1 MNDQT
6 LPLDHATEPDEGAA
20 VTEPVL
26 TNPIAIPPVIEDDED
41 EPASLTGA
49 LPSIPRPAAVRKL
62 AEQLMA
68 FGMSEGAA
76 AAVARAVARPEEARR
91 RLQNP
96 DVLRVPG
103 GELDT
108 ISVQVW
114 TPAVS
119 TFPGNNREAGTRV
132 YALSNGV
139 PDDHVPQLGA
149 TMSQA
154 GVATEL
160 VLEAQSP
167 AHVVASLSNSAA
179 FLAQNNDLS
188 GTIGQLG
195 ILRDVFLTV
204 GRIEHEDKI
213 APRHVVWSDDGS
225 SRISAAHRIM
235 GLGPEEVVYRLPADD
250 RAFRGLLGGTLADA
264 LRAPED
270 LTKEEARRVRA
281 LVAPATIVLRFRP
294 EQDPPRRYDQAVRFV
309 VGITHVDPPK
319 AWGAASEN
327 DALAD
332 AVIEEF
338 IERRLISQ
346 VQAGWLAATVTAAQ
360 AVEAGLDGHEDTRVA
375 DIVATFLPRS
385 AQRTFSKGVRRVTA
399 QAAVRAEQRARITT
413 ELILRPWRSGR
424 SDQDRVAAVRST
436 LQRAYTLAPI
446 TEGGWRRGTDDPDKL
461 LDEALRDLEG
471 GVNSGPAGIELA
483 IRGGYWLAVYQGLRR
498 DARASADQRPP
509 SSVLQKMTESEHG
522 LRVMHAAIVSG
533 RAGQR
538 PGRVDKNGAV
548 LRAGNDASIGV
559 DDLWLRRTFP
569 AGSVVPDIEGEKET
583 PGSKFE
589 RARRKVGELVD
600 SLESALREAETVEG
614 PTGPYVRD
622 YGWPTDD
629 AEVLGNRLNKLS
641 ARLAVWG
648 QMYAVVGDPGDFDT
662 REDSDAEEGRFG
674 VSSADE

>member
-1 MNDQT
+1 MDTQI
-6 LPLDHATEPDEGAA
+6 LPHDNSAIGPDPDGEIAG
-20 VTEPVL
+20 PVL
-26 TNPIAIPPVIEDDED
+26 ADPVSIPPVIEDDD
-41 EPASLTGA
+41 EPTSLPGT
-49 LPSIPRPAAVRKL
+49 LPSVPRPAAVRRL
-62 AEQLMA
+62 ADQLTA

-91 RLQNP
+91 RLLNP

-132 YALSNGV
+132 YPLSGRLADENL
-139 PDDHVPQLGA
+139 PQLGA
-149 TMSQA
+149 ATSQA

-160 VLEAQSP
+160 VMEAQSP
-167 AHVVASLSNSAA
+167 AHVVASLGNSAA

-188 GTIGQLG
+188 GTVGQLG
-195 ILRDVFLTV
+195 ILREVFLTV
-204 GRIEHEDKI
+204 GRIEHADKT
-213 APRHVVWSDDGS
+213 APRHVIWSDDGS
-225 SRISAAHRIM
+225 SRLSAAHRIM
-235 GLGPEEVVYRLPADD
+235 GVDPEEVVYRLPADD

-270 LTKEEARRVRA
+270 LTPEEARRVRA

-294 EQDPPRRYDQAVRFV
+294 DQGSACRYDQAVRFV

-346 VQAGWLAATVTAAQ
+346 AEAGWLGATVTAAR
-360 AVEAGLDGHEDTRVA
+360 ASEAGFDGHQDTRVA

-385 AQRTFSKGVRRVTA
+385 AQRAFSKGVRRVTA
-399 QAAVRAEQRARITT
+399 SAGVRAEQRARITT

-436 LQRAYTLAPI
+436 LQRAYTLPPVA
-446 TEGGWRRGTDDPDKL
+446 EGGWRRGTNDPDKL
-461 LDEALRDLEG
+461 LDEALHDLAG

-483 IRGGYWLAVYQGLRR
+483 IRGGYWLAVHQGLRR
-498 DARASADQRPP
+498 DARRSADQRPP

-522 LRVMHAAIVSG
+522 LRVLHEAIISG
-533 RAGQR
+533 RAGRQ
-538 PGRVDKNGAV
+538 PGQVDGNGAP
-548 LRAGNDASIGV
+548 LRTSSDAPIDV
-559 DDLWLRRTFP
+559 IDEWLRKTFHP
-569 AGSVVPDIEGEKET
+569 GSVIPDIEGEKET

-589 RARRKVGELVD
+589 RARRRVGELVD
-600 SLESALREAETVEG
+600 SLESALREVETVEG

-622 YGWPTDD
+622 FGWPTENAD
-629 AEVLGNRLNKLS
+629 ALGNRLNKLS

-648 QMYAVVGDPGDFDT
+648 QMYAVIGDPGDSDT
-662 REDSDAEEGRFG
+662 DEAGADPG
-674 VSSADE
+674 VSSADEE

>member
-6 LPLDHATEPDEGAA
+6 LPLVHSGSGTNQGEEVAEA
-20 VTEPVL
+20 VL
-26 TNPIAIPPVIEDDED
+26 ANPVIPTVEDDD
-41 EPASLTGA
+41 EEPTSLPGA
-49 LPSIPRPAAVRKL
+49 LPAVPRPAAVRRL
-62 AEQLMA
+62 AEQLAA

-76 AAVARAVARPEEARR
+76 SAVARAVTRPEEARR
-91 RLQNP
+91 RLLNP

-132 YALSNGV
+132 YPLSGGLA
-139 PDDHVPQLGA
+139 DDHVPQLGA
-149 TMSQA
+149 TTSQA

-160 VLEAQSP
+160 VAEAQSP

-188 GTIGQLG
+188 GTVGQLG
-195 ILRDVFLTV
+195 ILREVFLTV
-204 GRIEHEDKI
+204 GRIEHGDKS

-235 GLGPEEVVYRLPADD
+235 GVDPEEVLYRLPADD
-250 RAFRGLLGGTLADA
+250 RAFRGLLGGTIADA

-270 LTKEEARRVRA
+270 LTSEEARRVRA

-294 EQDPPRRYDQAVRFV
+294 EEGSSRRYDQAVRFV

-346 VQAGWLAATVTAAQ
+346 AQAGWLGATVTATEAL
-360 AVEAGLDGHEDTRVA
+360 EAGFDGHQDTRVA

-385 AQRTFSKGVRRVTA
+385 AQRPFSKGVRRVTA
-399 QAAVRAEQRARITT
+399 QSAVRAEQRARITT

-436 LQRAYTLAPI
+436 IQRAYTLAPLA
-446 TEGGWRRGTDDPDKL
+446 EAGWRRGTDDPDKL
-461 LDEALRDLEG
+461 LDEALRDLQG
-471 GVNSGPAGIELA
+471 GINSGPAGIELA
-483 IRGGYWLAVYQGLRR
+483 IRGGYWLAIHQGLRR
-498 DARASADQRPP
+498 DARTSVDQRPP
-509 SSVLQKMTESEHG
+509 SSVLQKLTESEHG
-522 LRVMHAAIVSG
+522 LRVLHEAIVSG
-533 RAGQR
+533 RAGNR
-538 PGRVDKNGAV
+538 PDRVDGNGAL
-548 LRAGNDASIGV
+548 LRTSGDASIIV
-559 DDLWLRRTFP
+559 EDDWLRRTFP
-569 AGSVVPDIEGEKET
+569 AGSVIPDIEGEKET
-583 PGSKFE
+583 PKSKLE
-589 RARRKVGELVD
+589 RARRKVGELVE

-622 YGWPTDD
+622 FGWPTND
-629 AEVLGNRLNKLS
+629 ADGLGGRLNKLS

-648 QMYAVVGDPGDFDT
+648 QMYAVVSDPGDLDVGEA
-662 REDSDAEEGRFG
+662 RAASDSGFTEEAEQ
-674 VSSADE
+674 

>member
-1 MNDQT
+1 MNVQT
-6 LPLDHATEPDEGAA
+6 PLDNSPSGPADDREVAEPDLAN
-20 VTEPVL
+20 PVS
-26 TNPIAIPPVIEDDED
+26 VSHVVEDDD
-41 EPASLTGA
+41 GEPTSLPGG
-49 LPSIPRPAAVRKL
+49 LPSVPRPAAVRRL
-62 AEQLMA
+62 AEQLTA
-68 FGMSEGAA
+68 FGMNEGGA

-119 TFPGNNREAGTRV
+119 TFPGNNREAGTRI
-132 YALSNGV
+132 YPLSGGLAEEN
-139 PDDHVPQLGA
+139 PAQLGA
-149 TMSQA
+149 TTSQS
-154 GVATEL
+154 GIATEL

-167 AHVVASLSNSAA
+167 AHVVSSLGNSAA

-204 GRIEHEDKI
+204 GRIEHEDKT

-225 SRISAAHRIM
+225 SRLAAAHRIV
-235 GLGPEEVVYRLPADD
+235 GVDPEEVVYRLPADD
-250 RAFRGLLGGTLADA
+250 RAFRGLLGGTIADA
-264 LRAPED
+264 LRAPEE
-270 LTKEEARRVRA
+270 LTAEEARRVRA

-294 EQDPPRRYDQAVRFV
+294 EEGSLRRYDQAVRFV
-309 VGITHVDPPK
+309 VGITHVEPPK

-346 VQAGWLAATVTAAQ
+346 MQAGWLGATITVAQ
-360 AVEAGLDGHEDTRVA
+360 ASQAGFDGHEDTRVA
-375 DIVATFLPRS
+375 DIVATFLLRS
-385 AQRTFSKGVRRVTA
+385 AHRAFGKGVRRVTA
-399 QAAVRAEQRARITT
+399 QAAVRAEQRARVTT

-436 LQRAYTLAPI
+436 LQRAYTLSPI
-446 TEGGWRRGTDDPDKL
+446 ADGGWRRGTDDPDKL
-461 LDEALRDLEG
+461 LDEALRDLAG
-471 GVNSGPAGIELA
+471 GVNSGPAGVELA

-498 DARASADQRPP
+498 DARASHDQRPP

-522 LRVMHAAIVSG
+522 LRVLHAAIISG
-533 RAGQR
+533 RTARR
-538 PGRVDKNGAV
+538 PERVDANGALLRTDSDAAV
-548 LRAGNDASIGV
+548 LVNDE
-559 DDLWLRRTFP
+559 WLRQTFP
-569 AGSVVPDIEGEKET
+569 SGSVIPDIEGEKET

-589 RARRKVGELVD
+589 RARRRVGELVD
-600 SLESALREAETVEG
+600 SLESSLREAETVEG
-614 PTGPYVRD
+614 HTGPYVRD
-622 YGWPTDD
+622 FGWPTED
-629 AEVLGNRLNKLS
+629 AEALGNRLNKLS

-648 QMYAVVGDPGDFDT
+648 QMYAVISDPGD
-662 REDSDAEEGRFG
+662 SDAGEPTANSGISPAGE
-674 VSSADE
+674 